1 MFQLL
6 IVFISRAYAF
16 FQRSMPS
23 NMIIRA
29 THTRRGLKW
38 GVPTMLL
45 AVVYIVIAA
54 ALAQWVAGGAPGWIN
69 LLVLVCL
76 WNALKFVVNGP
87 ITAMQLLRVRRLERR
102 YSAAPATAPAAVTG
116 GAPVAATPRGE
127 AGPPAHE

>member
-6 IVFISRAYAF
+6 IAFVSRIYAF
-16 FQRSMPS
+16 FQRSMPT
-23 NMIIRA
+23 NILIRA

-38 GVPTMLL
+38 GVPAMLL

-69 LLVLVCL
+69 LLVLLCL

-87 ITAMQLLRVRRLERR
+87 ITLVRLVRVRAHERR
-102 YSAAPATAPAAVTG
+102 YRDEMLEARPPETPVDYRAAAAE
-116 GAPVAATPRGE
+116 PR
-127 AGPPAHE
+127 

>member
-6 IVFISRAYAF
+6 IAFVSRIYAF
-16 FQRSMPS
+16 FQRTMPT

-38 GVPTMLL
+38 GLPAMLL
-45 AVVYIVIAA
+45 AIVYVVIAA
-54 ALAQWVAGGAPGWIN
+54 ALAQWVIGGGPGWIN

-87 ITAMQLLRVRRLERR
+87 ITLVRLARVRATERSTGAGGTAERR
-102 YSAAPATAPAAVTG
+102 VDPGVDAVTTG
-116 GAPVAATPRGE
+116 PR
-127 AGPPAHE
+127 

>member
-6 IVFISRAYAF
+6 IAFVSRIYAF
-16 FQRSMPS
+16 LQQSMPT
-23 NMIIRA
+23 NILIRA

-38 GVPTMLL
+38 GVPAMLL

-69 LLVLVCL
+69 LLVLLCL

-87 ITAMQLLRVRRLERR
+87 IAAIRLARVRAREQR
-102 YSAAPATAPAAVTG
+102 YRDETLAGRPSETSVGYHAAAAEL
-116 GAPVAATPRGE
+116 R
-127 AGPPAHE
+127 

>member
-6 IVFISRAYAF
+6 MAVTSRIYAF
-16 FQRSMPS
+16 FQRTMPT
-23 NMIIRA
+23 NILIRA

-38 GVPTMLL
+38 GVPAMLL

-87 ITAMQLLRVRRLERR
+87 ITAVRLARVRAHERR
-102 YSAAPATAPAAVTG
+102 YRKDMLTARSRESPVGFRARAAD
-116 GAPVAATPRGE
+116 PR
-127 AGPPAHE
+127 

>member
-6 IVFISRAYAF
+6 IAFVSRTYAF
-16 FQRSMPS
+16 FQRTMPT

-38 GVPTMLL
+38 GAPAMLL

-54 ALAQWVAGGAPGWIN
+54 ALAQWVASGAPGWIN

-76 WNALKFVVNGP
+76 WNSLKFVVNGP
-87 ITAMQLLRVRRLERR
+87 VTLVRLVRVRAVERR
-102 YSAAPATAPAAVTG
+102 NRDVGVKANESL
-116 GAPVAATPRGE
+116 PVR
-127 AGPPAHE
+127 

>member
-6 IVFISRAYAF
+6 IAFVSRIYAF
-16 FQRSMPS
+16 FQRSMPT
-23 NMIIRA
+23 NILIRA

-38 GVPTMLL
+38 GVPAMLL

-69 LLVLVCL
+69 LLVLLCL

-87 ITAMQLLRVRRLERR
+87 ITFCRLLRTRTLERR
-102 YSAAPATAPAAVTG
+102 YWSVDVAQTVPLERDAAA
-116 GAPVAATPRGE
+116 RDWR
-127 AGPPAHE
+127 

>member
-6 IVFISRAYAF
+6 IALVSRIYAF
-16 FQRSMPS
+16 FQQSMPT
-23 NMIIRA
+23 NTLIRA

-38 GVPTMLL
+38 GVPAMLL

-69 LLVLVCL
+69 LLVLLCL

-87 ITAMQLLRVRRLERR
+87 ITVVRIMRARAIERR
-102 YSAAPATAPAAVTG
+102 H
-116 GAPVAATPRGE
+116 RD
-127 AGPPAHE
+127 AGSVSNETMSVS

>member
-6 IVFISRAYAF
+6 IAIVSRIYAF
-16 FQRSMPS
+16 FQRSMPT

-38 GVPTMLL
+38 GAPAMLL
-45 AVVYIVIAA
+45 TVVYILIAA
-54 ALAQWVAGGAPGWIN
+54 VLAQWVAGGAPGWIN

-87 ITAMQLLRVRRLERR
+87 VTLLRLARVRAIERR
-102 YSAAPATAPAAVTG
+102 HHDAGVVMDETMQTG
-116 GAPVAATPRGE
+116 
-127 AGPPAHE
+127 